1 MAMDTT
7 ALAALLFPTVTKTP
21 RDVEAMFPP
30 RNLPEGAIVSRM
42 APSPTGFVHLGN
54 LVQGLTSERMCHQS
68 GGTLFLRVEDTDAKR
83 EVAGAVE
90 ILIES
95 LKHYSIHFDE
105 GATVD
110 GDNGSYGPYRQ
121 RQRAELYH
129 VFAKQLVLQGEAY
142 PCFCT
147 EEELA
152 DIRARQEAEKAN
164 FGYFG
169 KWAVWRDRPLEEI
182 EAAIAAGKPWVLRY
196 RSTGSIENKIRFTD
210 LIKGNLEVTENDM
223 DHVLLKSDGIPT
235 YHFAHA
241 VDDHLMHTTHVV
253 RGDEWL
259 PTLPFHLQLFRSLGF
274 KPPKY
279 LHIGPL
285 MKMDGESKRKL
296 SKRKD
301 PELALTYYREA
312 GFPVA
317 SVYEYLMT
325 VLNSNFEDWRRANPD
340 APVDSFKFSYKK
352 MNPAGS
358 LFDAAKLRDVSKN
371 VISRMSTDRIYDE
384 VVAWAKDYDTAL
396 YAHLTADEAYA
407 KSILAIG
414 RGGKKPRKDFAVL
427 ADVRP
432 YLDFFYDDWFSVTD
446 AYPASFDGADI
457 AAALRAFLEGFDPAD
472 DMNVWF
478 DKIKAVAESLG
489 FASDMKAYKESP
501 ENYRGNVADISMFLR
516 VAVTGRLNSPD
527 MYAVMQI
534 LGRDRVTARI
544 TAMINKLN
552 EHRG

>member
-1 MAMDTT
+1 MDTKL
-7 ALAALLFPTVTKTP
+7 LAELLFPHVTKTP
-21 RDVEAMFPP
+21 EDMEALFPA

-54 LVQGLTSERMCHQS
+54 LVQGLTSERLCHQS
-68 GGTLFLRVEDTDAKR
+68 NGVLFLRVEDTDAKR
-83 EVAGAVE
+83 EVPGAVE
-90 ILIES
+90 VLINS
-95 LKHYSIHFDE
+95 LKHYNILFDE

-110 GDNGSYGPYRQ
+110 GDAGSYGPYRQ
-121 RQRAELYH
+121 RQRAEIYH
-129 VFAKQLVLQGEAY
+129 VYAKQLVLQGEAY

-152 DIRARQEAEKAN
+152 DIHARQEAEKAN

-169 KWAVWRDRPLEEI
+169 KWAVWRDRSI
-182 EAAIAAGKPWVLRY
+182 EDIKAALDKGMPYVLRY
-196 RSTGSIENKIRFTD
+196 RSTGSIENKIKFTD
-210 LIKGNLEVTENDM
+210 LIKGNLELTENDI

-241 VDDHLMHTTHVV
+241 VDDYLMRTTHVV

-259 PTLPFHLQLFRSLGF
+259 PTLPFHLQLFRALGF
-274 KPPKY
+274 RAPKY

-301 PELALTYYREA
+301 PELALSYYRAA
-312 GFPVA
+312 GFPVQ

-340 APVDSFKFSYKK
+340 APVDQFKFSHKK

-358 LFDAAKLRDVSKN
+358 LFDEAKLRDVSKN
-371 VISRMSTDRIYDE
+371 VISRMSAERVYDE
-384 VVAWAKDYDTAL
+384 VCAFAKDYDEDL
-396 YAHLTADEAYA
+396 YKHLTADPAYA

-414 RGGKKPRKDFAVL
+414 RGGKKPRKDFAVWT
-427 ADVRP
+427 DVKP
-432 YLDFFYDDWFSVTD
+432 YLDFFYDDWFQVAD
-446 AYPASFDGADI
+446 AYPENFAKEDI
-457 AAALRAFLEGFDPAD
+457 KKALTAFLASYDPAD
-472 DMNVWF
+472 DMNAWF
-478 DKIKAVAESLG
+478 DKIKAVADALG
-489 FASDMKAYKESP
+489 FASDMKAYKEDP
-501 ENYRGNVADISMFLR
+501 AAFRGNVADVSMFLR
-516 VAVTGRLNSPD
+516 VAVTGKLNSPD

-534 LGRDRVTARI
+534 LGEDRVRAR
-544 TAMINKLN
+544 MENMLN
-552 EHRG
+552 SL

>member
-1 MAMDTT
+1 MTIDTT
-7 ALAALLFPTVTKTP
+7 ALAALLFPNVTETP
-21 RDVEAMFPP
+21 AEVEARFPA

-83 EVAGAVE
+83 EVPGAVE
-90 ILIES
+90 VLIEG
-95 LKHYSIHFDE
+95 LKHYGILFDE

-110 GDNGSYGPYRQ
+110 GDNGIYGPYRQ
-121 RQRAELYH
+121 RQRADIYH

-169 KWAVWRDRPLEEI
+169 KWALWRDRPLEEI
-182 EAAIAAGKPWVLRY
+182 QAALDKGLPFVLRY
-196 RSTGSIENKIRFTD
+196 RSTGSLEHKIKFTD
-210 LIKGNLEVTENDM
+210 LIKGNLELTENDM

-285 MKMDGESKRKL
+285 MKMDGDSKRKL

-312 GFPVA
+312 GFPVK

-340 APVDSFKFSYKK
+340 APIDDFKFSYKK

-371 VISRMSTDRIYDE
+371 VISRMSTEEIYAE
-384 VVAWAKDYDTAL
+384 VTDWAKDYDTDL
-396 YAHLTADEAYA
+396 YAHLTADADYT
-407 KSILAIG
+407 KKILAIG

-432 YLDFFYDDWFSVTD
+432 YLDFFFDDWFAVTD
-446 AYPASFDGADI
+446 EYPAQFDKADI
-457 AAALRAFLEGFDPAD
+457 LKALEGFLATYDEAD
-472 DMNVWF
+472 DMTVWF
-478 DKIKAVAESLG
+478 DKIKAMADGLG
-489 FASDMKAYKESP
+489 FAADMKAYKENP
-501 ENYRGNVADISMFLR
+501 TAYKGNVADISMFLR
-516 VAVTGRLNSPD
+516 VAVTGRQNAPD
-527 MYAVMQI
+527 MYAVMHI
-534 LGRDRVTARI
+534 LGPDRVKARI
-544 TAMINKLN
+544 GAMMNTL
-552 EHRG
+552 RG

>member
-1 MAMDTT
+1 MDTT
-7 ALAALLFPTVTKTP
+7 ALATLLFPNVTKTP
-21 RDVEAMFPP
+21 ADMEALFPP
-30 RNLPEGAIVSRM
+30 RALPEGAVVSRM

-105 GATVD
+105 GATVE
-110 GDNGSYGPYRQ
+110 GDNGIYGPYRQ
-121 RQRAELYH
+121 RRRADIYH
-129 VFAKQLVLQGEAY
+129 VYAKQLVLQGMAY

-147 EEELA
+147 EEELS
-152 DIRARQEAEKAN
+152 DIHARQEAEKAN
-164 FGYFG
+164 YGYFG
-169 KWAVWRDRPLEEI
+169 KWAVWRDRPMEDI
-182 EAAIAAGKPWVLRY
+182 EAALAAGKPWVLRF
-196 RSTGSIENKIRFTD
+196 RSTGSIENKIKFTD
-210 LIKGNLEVTENDM
+210 LIKGNLELTENDM

-340 APVDSFKFSYKK
+340 APVDNFKFSYKK

-384 VVAWAKDYDTAL
+384 VVAWAKDYDADL
-396 YAHLTADEAYA
+396 YAHLTANEAYA
-407 KSILAIG
+407 KSILSIG

-432 YLDFFYDDWFSVTD
+432 YLDFFYDDWFAVTD
-446 AYPASFDGADI
+446 AYPDTFDKADI
-457 AAALRAFLEGFDPAD
+457 KAALAGFIKTFDAAD
-472 DMNVWF
+472 DMNAWF
-478 DKIKAVAESLG
+478 DKIKAVAEALG
-489 FASDMKAYKESP
+489 FAADMKAYKENP
-501 ENYRGNVADISMFLR
+501 EAYRGNVADISMFLR

-534 LGRDRVTARI
+534 LGRERVLARI
-544 TAMINKLN
+544 NAMIDTL
-552 EHRG
+552 

>member
-1 MAMDTT
+1 MDTT
-7 ALAALLFPTVTKTP
+7 ALATLLFPNVTKTP
-21 RDVEAMFPP
+21 ADMEALFPP
-30 RNLPEGAIVSRM
+30 RTLTEGAIVSRM

-95 LKHYSIHFDE
+95 LKHYNIHFDE

-110 GDNGSYGPYRQ
+110 GDNGIYGPYRQ
-121 RQRAELYH
+121 RQRADIYH
-129 VFAKQLVLQGEAY
+129 VYAKQLVLEGMAY

-147 EEELA
+147 EEELS
-152 DIRARQEAEKAN
+152 DIHARQEAGKAN
-164 FGYFG
+164 YGYFG
-169 KWAVWRDRPLEEI
+169 KWAVWRDRPMEDI
-182 EAAIAAGKPWVLRY
+182 KAALAAGKPWVLRY

-210 LIKGNLEVTENDM
+210 LIKGNLELTENDM

-285 MKMDGESKRKL
+285 MKMDGDSKRKL

-340 APVDSFKFSYKK
+340 APIDSFKFSYKK

-384 VVAWAKDYDTAL
+384 AVAWAKDYDTAL
-396 YAHLTADEAYA
+396 YTHLTADPAYA
-407 KSILAIG
+407 KSILSIG

-432 YLDFFYDDWFSVTD
+432 YLDFFYDDWFAVTD
-446 AYPASFDGADI
+446 TYPEAFDKADI
-457 AAALRAFLEGFDPAD
+457 KAALARFTQTFDEAD
-472 DMNVWF
+472 DMNTWF
-478 DKIKAVAESLG
+478 DKIKAVAEELG
-489 FASDMKAYKESP
+489 FASDMKAYKENP
-501 ENYRGNVADISMFLR
+501 TGYRGNVADISMFLR
-516 VAVTGRLNSPD
+516 VAITGRLNSPD

-534 LGRDRVTARI
+534 LGKDRVFARI
-544 TAMINKLN
+544 NAMIDTL
-552 EHRG
+552 

>member
-1 MAMDTT
+1 MIDKI
-7 ALAALLFPTVTKTP
+7 ALAELLFPNVTLTP
-21 RDVEAMFPP
+21 ADLEARFPV
-30 RNLPEGAIVSRM
+30 RTLPEGAVVSRM

-83 EVAGAVE
+83 EVPGAVQT
-90 ILIES
+90 LIEG
-95 LKHYSIHFDE
+95 LRHYNINFDE
-105 GATVD
+105 GATID
-110 GDNGSYGPYRQ
+110 GDMGNYGPYRQ
-121 RQRAELYH
+121 RQRVEIYH
-129 VFAKQLVLQGEAY
+129 VYAKQLVLQGEAY

-152 DIRARQEAEKAN
+152 DIHARQEAEKAN
-164 FGYFG
+164 FGYLG
-169 KWAVWRDRPLEEI
+169 TWAVWRDRSLEDIKEKLD
-182 EAAIAAGKPWVLRY
+182 EGMPYVLRF
-196 RSTGSIENKIRFTD
+196 RSTGSIENKIKFTD
-210 LIKGNLEVTENDM
+210 LIKGNLELTENDI

-241 VDDHLMHTTHVV
+241 VDDHLMRTTHVV

-301 PELALTYYREA
+301 PELALTYYRAA

-358 LFDAAKLRDVSKN
+358 LFDEMKLRDVSKN
-371 VISRMSTDRIYDE
+371 VISRMTAEQVYDQVVSFAKEYDE
-384 VVAWAKDYDTAL
+384 EL
-396 YAHLTADEAYA
+396 YRHLSADPAYSKA
-407 KSILAIG
+407 ILSIG
-414 RGGKKPRKDFAVL
+414 RGGKKPRKDFAVWT
-427 ADVRP
+427 DVKP
-432 YLDFFYDDWFSVTD
+432 YLDFFFDDWFKVVD
-446 AYPASFDGADI
+446 AYPAQFAKSDIRAALERFKETFDI
-457 AAALRAFLEGFDPAD
+457 AD
-472 DMNVWF
+472 DSNVWF
-478 DKIKAVAESLG
+478 DKIKAITEALG
-489 FASDMKAYKESP
+489 YATDMKAYREDPAAFGGS
-501 ENYRGNVADISMFLR
+501 VADVSMFLR
-516 VAVTGRLNSPD
+516 VAVTGKLNSPD
-527 MYAVMQI
+527 MYAAMQV
-534 LGRDRVTARI
+534 LGKDRVLDRI
-544 TAMINKLN
+544 DAMRKTL
-552 EHRG
+552 

>member
-1 MAMDTT
+1 MDTKI
-7 ALAALLFPTVTKTP
+7 LADLLFPNVTKTP
-21 RDVEAMFPP
+21 ADLDAEFPP
-30 RNLPEGAIVSRM
+30 RSLPEGAIVSRM

-54 LVQGLTSERMCHQS
+54 LVQGITSERMCHQS

-83 EVAGAVE
+83 EVPGAVQV
-90 ILIES
+90 LIES

-105 GATVD
+105 GATID
-110 GDNGSYGPYRQ
+110 GDAGNYGPYRQ
-121 RQRAELYH
+121 RQRAHLYH
-129 VFAKQLVLQGEAY
+129 VYAKQLVLQGEAY

-147 EEELA
+147 EEELS
-152 DIRARQEAEKAN
+152 DIHAKQEAEKAN
-164 FGYFG
+164 YGYFG
-169 KWAVWRDRPLEEI
+169 KWAVWRDRPLEDI
-182 EAAIAAGKPWVLRY
+182 KAALDAGKPWVLRY
-196 RSTGSIENKIRFTD
+196 RSTGSIENKIKFTD
-210 LIKGNLEVTENDM
+210 LIKGNLELTENDI

-259 PTLPFHLQLFRSLGF
+259 PTLPFHLQLFRALGF

-301 PELALTYYREA
+301 PELALTYYRAA
-312 GFPVA
+312 GFPVQ

-371 VISRMSTDRIYDE
+371 VISRMDVDTVYAE
-384 VVAWAKDYDTAL
+384 VLDFAKDFDIDLYD
-396 YAHLTADEAYA
+396 HLTADESYA

-414 RGGKKPRKDFAVL
+414 RGGKKPRKDFAVM
-427 ADVRP
+427 ADVKP
-432 YLDFFYDDWFSVTD
+432 YLDFFYDDWFTVTD
-446 AYPASFDGADI
+446 AYPEGFAKEDI
-457 AAALRAFLEGFDPAD
+457 KAALQGFVATYDPAD
-472 DMNVWF
+472 DSGVWF
-478 DKIKAVAESLG
+478 DKIKAVADGLG
-489 FASDMKAYKESP
+489 FASDMKAYKENPSAFK
-501 ENYRGNVADISMFLR
+501 GSVADVSMFLR

-527 MYAVMQI
+527 MYSVMQI
-534 LGRDRVTARI
+534 LGRDRVFARI
-544 TAMINKLN
+544 NAMIETL
-552 EHRG
+552 

>member
-1 MAMDTT
+1 MIDKI
-7 ALAALLFPTVTKTP
+7 ALAELLFPNVTLTP
-21 RDVEAMFPP
+21 ADMEARFPV
-30 RNLPEGAIVSRM
+30 RELPEGAVVSRM

-68 GGTLFLRVEDTDAKR
+68 NGTLFLRVEDTDAKR
-83 EVAGAVE
+83 EVPGAVQT
-90 ILIES
+90 LIEG
-95 LKHYSIHFDE
+95 LRHYNINFDE
-105 GATVD
+105 GATID
-110 GDNGSYGPYRQ
+110 GDMGNYGPYRQ
-121 RQRAELYH
+121 RQRVEIYH
-129 VFAKQLVLQGEAY
+129 VYAKQLVLQGEAY

-152 DIRARQEAEKAN
+152 DIHARQEAEKAN

-169 KWAVWRDRPLEEI
+169 KWAVWRDRSLEEI
-182 EAAIAAGKPWVLRY
+182 KQKLDAGTPYVLRF
-196 RSTGSIENKIRFTD
+196 RSTGSIENKIKFTD
-210 LIKGNLEVTENDM
+210 LIKGNLELTENDI

-241 VDDHLMHTTHVV
+241 VDDHLMRTTHVV

-301 PELALTYYREA
+301 PELALTYYRAA

-358 LFDAAKLRDVSKN
+358 LFDEMKLRDVSKN
-371 VISRMSTDRIYDE
+371 VISRMSADE
-384 VVAWAKDYDTAL
+384 VYEQLISFAQEYDKEL
-396 YAHLTADEAYA
+396 CEHLSADPAYSKA
-407 KSILAIG
+407 ILSIG
-414 RGGKKPRKDFAVL
+414 RGGKKPRKDFAVWT
-427 ADVRP
+427 DVKP
-432 YLDFFYDDWFSVTD
+432 YLDFFFDDWFKVVD
-446 AYPASFDGADI
+446 EYPEQFAKSDIRAALERFKETFDI
-457 AAALRAFLEGFDPAD
+457 AD
-472 DMNVWF
+472 DSNVWF
-478 DKIKAVAESLG
+478 DKIKAITESLG
-489 FASDMKAYKESP
+489 YATDMKAYREDPAAFGGS
-501 ENYRGNVADISMFLR
+501 VADVSMFLR
-516 VAVTGRLNSPD
+516 VAVTGKLNSPD
-527 MYAVMQI
+527 MYAAMQV
-534 LGRDRVTARI
+534 LGKDRVLSRI
-544 TAMINKLN
+544 DAMLKTL
-552 EHRG
+552 